1 MQLQDVKVIKGYLL
15 TDLIGVGGFGAVYR
29 AQQPIVD
36 REVAIKAIL
45 PEYANH
51 PEFIRRFEAEAQLIA
66 RLEHPHIVPL
76 YDYWREP
83 DGAYLVMR
91 LLRGGNLHERL
102 ALEGAWSLE
111 AAARLLD
118 QVAAAL
124 DAAHRRGIVHQDIK
138 PGNILL
144 DEDSN
149 CYLADF
155 GIAKNLL
162 DVQEM
167 LHKGPRIGTPL
178 FMAPEQFSPEG
189 VVTPQTDIYSLGI
202 VLYATLT
209 GRVPFAHAETTMI
222 IRSHLNDP
230 LPPVQFARPEL
241 PHEINNVLRCATAKE
256 PQARYESALAM
267 AADFRQIV
275 PGLATLPIPPTSIPA
290 PAADMPTDAST
301 IVLQGH
307 ALELQNPY
315 KGLRAFQEAD
325 ASDFFGREALTAR
338 LLRRLQDPDRAG
350 RFLAVVGPS
359 GSGKSSVVQAG
370 VIPLLRQGYVSG
382 SARWFIVRMQP
393 GADPFAE
400 LETAL
405 LRIALAPPPDMSARL
420 RGSIEGLAGIVGQIL
435 PDDDSDLLLV
445 IDQFE
450 EIFTQ
455 TADETIRARFLKSLH
470 HAVTAPDCR
479 LHAIITLRADFYDRP
494 LLYPDFGNLI
504 REQTEVVL
512 PMNASELEQAI
523 LRPAERA
530 GLSIEPVLARALVD
544 DVIEQPGALPL
555 LQYTLTDLFERRQ
568 NTTLTYAAYQEAG
581 GISGTLARR
590 ADELYEQLPPP
601 RQKLARQLL
610 LRLVAVSEGTEATRQ
625 RVKWGA
631 LLSLVSEPE
640 RPVIREILDLFGRN
654 RLLTFDHDP
663 QTREPTVEVAHE
675 ALIREWDRLQGWL
688 EENRADLLTQ
698 RRLATA
704 ILEWNN
710 AGRDPSYLATGN
722 RLAQFEAWRASTSL
736 TLNADEIAY
745 LDASVALR
753 RRAANRLRLFIAAL
767 ILFALVSLGLAK
779 FAFDQQA
786 ATAQQARISRSR
798 ELAATAI
805 TSRAALDLS
814 LLLSLEALRS
824 ADTFEARS
832 SLLTGLQAQ
841 PQLITFLHGHTDW
854 VRDVAFSP
862 DGRMLVSAGR
872 DGTIRRWDVAARQ
885 PIDPP
890 LTGHTDWINGLAFSP
905 DGSLLAS
912 AGRDRTIR
920 LWDAAS
926 GEPIGDPLVGHA
938 AEVWAIA
945 FSPDG
950 AALVS
955 GDAEGGLLLW
965 NLTGTPTI
973 TRRLEGHTGAI
984 YAVAFSPDG
993 RLIASA
999 GEEQTIRLWDAA
1011 SGEALGDPL
1020 AAHAN
1025 WVLALAFSPDG
1036 TRLASVGVD
1045 ASVILWDAQTRQAL
1059 GRLQNAHSGWIR
1071 DVTFSPDG
1079 ARLATASMDGTL
1091 RLWEA
1096 NSGLLTTTLNGHRD
1110 AVWSVAFSPDGSL
1123 LASGGQDNA
1132 VVLWASEPG
1141 QRLAHPVA
1149 IALPSAASI
1158 AFSPDGALAATAT
1171 GQYLGSNESSAI
1183 TLWQLANASPGSTP
1197 PSVTLPGHA
1206 EVVTVIAF
1214 SPDGTQLAS
1223 GSVDQ
1228 TVRLWAVTPDG
1239 AAAPVGEPMPGH
1251 ASAVISLA
1259 FSPDGS
1265 RLASGD
1271 DDGMILLWDAAT
1283 GAASGDPLQGHSD
1296 SVTALAFSPDGRRL
1310 ASGSRDGQIVLWDT
1324 TDSRQ
1329 IAAFPAHDTAVM
1341 TLTFSPDGQL
1351 LASGGRDNLVRLWD
1365 AASGQA
1371 IRPPLVGHAHWVLS
1385 AVFSPDGS
1393 TLATGSRDGGILL
1406 WDVGTGRPLGA
1417 ALVGEGGWITAL
1429 AFAADGQT
1437 LLAGSTT
1444 TAITRWDVGTAVWAE
1459 HACQIAGRNLNAEEW
1474 AQYLPGADYR
1484 ATCGEAE
1491 PEQPG

>member
-1 MQLQDVKVIKGYLL
+1 MQLNEARIIKGYVL

-29 AQQPIVD
+29 AQQPIID

-51 PEFIRRFEAEAQLIA
+51 PDFIRRFETEAQLIA

-91 LLRGGNLHERL
+91 LLRGGNLHDRL
-102 ALEGAWSLE
+102 ALEGAWSLG
-111 AAARLLD
+111 ATARLLD
-118 QVAAAL
+118 QIAAAL
-124 DAAHRRGIVHQDIK
+124 AAAHRRGIVHQDIK

-144 DEDSN
+144 DEDGNS
-149 CYLADF
+149 YLADF

-162 DVQEM
+162 DAQDM
-167 LHKGPRIGTPL
+167 LRKGPRIGTPL

-189 VVTPQTDIYSLGI
+189 TVTPQTDIYSLGI
-202 VLYATLT
+202 VLYTTLT
-209 GRVPFAHAETTMI
+209 GRVPFAHTDTSVI

-230 LPPVQFARPEL
+230 LPPVQFVRPEL
-241 PHEINNVLRCATAKE
+241 PHEVNTVLRLATAKE
-256 PQARYESALAM
+256 PEARYQDVLTM
-267 AADFRQIV
+267 AADFRQII
-275 PGLATLPIPPTSIPA
+275 PGSPTPFIQAVDVTAQAS
-290 PAADMPTDAST
+290 DLPTDAST
-301 IVLQGH
+301 IVLEVRQP
-307 ALELQNPY
+307 EPQNPY

-370 VIPLLRQGYVSG
+370 VVPLLRQGYISG

-405 LRIALAPPPDMSARL
+405 LRIALGAPPDLAERL
-420 RGSIEGLAGIVGQIL
+420 RGSVDGLAAVVNQIL
-435 PDDDSDLLLV
+435 PDSVSDLVLV

-450 EIFTQ
+450 EVFTL
-455 TADETIRARFLKSLH
+455 TTDEAVRARFLKSLH
-470 HAVTAPDCR
+470 HAVTTPDCR

-530 GLSIEPVLARALVD
+530 GLVIEPVLARALID
-544 DVIEQPGALPL
+544 NVIEQPGALPL

-568 NTTLTYAAYQEAG
+568 DSTLTYAAYQAAG

-590 ADELYEQLPPP
+590 ADELYEQLPPAH
-601 RQKLARQLL
+601 QKLARQVL
-610 LRLVAVSEGTEATRQ
+610 LRLVAVSEGAEPTRQ
-625 RVKWGA
+625 RIKWAA
-631 LLSLVSEPE
+631 LLSLAAEQD

-675 ALIREWDRLQGWL
+675 ALIREWKRLQGWL

-736 TLNADEIAY
+736 TLNADETAY

-753 RRAANRLRLFIAAL
+753 RRAAARLRLFIAAL

-786 ATAQQARISRSR
+786 ATAAQARISRSR

-805 TSRAALDLS
+805 TNRSALDLS
-814 LLLSLEALRS
+814 LLLSLEALDS

-832 SLLTGLQAQ
+832 SLLTGLQTQ

-854 VRDVAFSP
+854 VRSVAFSP
-862 DGRMLVSAGR
+862 DGSLLVSAGR

-885 PIDPP
+885 SIDPP
-890 LTGHTDWINGLAFSP
+890 LIGHTDWINSLVFSP

-912 AGRDRTIR
+912 ASRDGTIR
-920 LWDAAS
+920 LWPTAS
-926 GEPIGDPLVGHA
+926 AEPPGEPLTGHNV
-938 AEVWAIA
+938 EVWAVA

-950 AALVS
+950 RVLVS
-955 GDAEGGLLLW
+955 GDAAGGLLLW
-965 NLTGTPTI
+965 DLTAEPATF
-973 TRRLEGHTGAI
+973 RRLEGHTAAV

-1011 SGEALGDPL
+1011 TGEPLGDPL

-1025 WVLALAFSPDG
+1025 WVLALAFNPEG

-1045 ASVILWDAQTRQAL
+1045 ASVILWDVQARQAL
-1059 GRLQNAHSGWIR
+1059 GRLQNAHNGWIR
-1071 DVTFSPDG
+1071 DVAFSPDG
-1079 ARLATASMDGTL
+1079 TRLVTASMDGTL
-1091 RLWEA
+1091 RLWDA
-1096 NSGLLTTTLNGHRD
+1096 TSGQLTATLDGHRD
-1110 AVWSVAFSPDGSL
+1110 AVWSVAFNADGTL
-1123 LASGGQDNA
+1123 LASGGQDKA
-1132 VVLWASEPG
+1132 VVLWASEPQ
-1141 QRLAHPVA
+1141 QRLAHPIVA
-1149 IALPSAASI
+1149 SLPAAASI
-1158 AFSPDGALAATAT
+1158 AFSPDGTLAATAS
-1171 GQYLGSNESSAI
+1171 GQYLGLTESNAI
-1183 TLWQLANASPGSTP
+1183 TLWQLAAAGPDGMP
-1197 PSVTLPGHA
+1197 PSTTLEGHA
-1206 EVVTVIAF
+1206 ELVTAVVF
-1214 SPDGTQLAS
+1214 SPDGTRLAS
-1223 GSVDQ
+1223 TSVDQ
-1228 TVRLWAVTPDG
+1228 TVRLWAVEPDG
-1239 AAAPVGEPMPGH
+1239 TATPVGGPLQGH

-1259 FSPDGS
+1259 CSPDGR

-1271 DDGMILLWDAAT
+1271 DDGLILLWDAVT
-1283 GAASGDPLQGHSD
+1283 GAASGNPLQGHAD

-1310 ASGSRDGQIVLWDT
+1310 ASGGRDGQIILWDMA
-1324 TDSRQ
+1324 DGRRL
-1329 IAAFPAHDTAVM
+1329 AAFPAHDTAVM
-1341 TLTFSPDGQL
+1341 TLAFSPDGSL

-1365 AASGQA
+1365 AASGVS
-1371 IRPPLVGHAHWVLS
+1371 IRPPLAGHTHWVLS
-1385 AVFSPDGS
+1385 AAFSPDGS

-1406 WDVGTGRPLGA
+1406 WDVGAGRALGA
-1417 ALVGEGGWITAL
+1417 PLAGEGGWITAL
-1429 AFAADGQT
+1429 AYTADGQT

-1444 TAITRWDVGTAVWAE
+1444 TVLTRWDVGTTIWAE
-1459 HACQIAGRNLNAEEW
+1459 EACRVAGRNLSADEW

-1484 ATCGEAE
+1484 ATCGEPE
-1491 PEQPG
+1491 PE